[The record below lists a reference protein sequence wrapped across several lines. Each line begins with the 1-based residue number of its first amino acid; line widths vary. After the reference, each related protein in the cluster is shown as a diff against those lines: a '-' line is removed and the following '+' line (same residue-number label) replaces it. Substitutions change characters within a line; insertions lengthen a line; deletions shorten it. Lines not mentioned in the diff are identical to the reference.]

1 MRTDQQELFEGQRM
15 PRQPATSVAPR
26 RNGSINNLLPIDRP
40 AHDWYRFVLSFP
52 PHLVRDYAD
61 RFQLNPDSLL
71 LDPFCGTGT
80 TIVEGKKLGVPAV
93 GIEAVPMSLLASQTK
108 VDWSP
113 NPDRFKA
120 HAEHVAERA
129 LALLE
134 REGVSDDPS
143 ENQGAHRKPNLRSL
157 PETTA
162 KLLLKGSI
170 SPLPLHKVLAL
181 LEALDDER
189 SSPYYRHE
197 LVALA
202 KLLPTEVGNL
212 RFGPEVGVGAI
223 KQDAPVVGSWLSQVW
238 RMAEDLRGLSALN
251 DTPAKALSGDARD
264 IGGLLAPHSVDAVI
278 CSPPYPNEKD
288 YLRIVRLESVLLGLI
303 EDKPQLR
310 SLKQSLVRSNTRG
323 VYKADED
330 DKWIRSNENI
340 ARIAAEIEDR
350 RIALGKDYGFERA
363 YHRVTKLYFGGMA
376 RHFRNLSEVLRPGA
390 RLAYVV
396 GDQAS
401 YLRVMIR
408 TAKLLAEVAES
419 QGYELEG
426 IDLFRTRHATATRAQ
441 LREEVL
447 LLRWPGKIH

>member
-1 MRTDQQELFEGQRM
+1 MRANQQELFEGQRM

-26 RNGSINNLLPIDRP
+26 RNGAKNNLLPSDRP

-61 RFQLNPDSLL
+61 RFELSSDSLL

-80 TIVEGKKLGVPAV
+80 TIVEGKKLGIPAV
-93 GIEAVPMSLLASQTK
+93 GIEAVPLALLASRIK

-113 NPDRFKA
+113 NPDRLKA
-120 HAEHVAERA
+120 HAEHVAERV
-129 LALLE
+129 LASLE
-134 REGVSDDPS
+134 REGISDDPH
-143 ENQGAHRKPNLRSL
+143 ENQDTRSEASLRSL
-157 PETTA
+157 PETTQ

-170 SPLPLHKVLAL
+170 SPLPLHKVLTL
-181 LEALDDER
+181 IEVLEQER

-197 LVALA
+197 LLALA
-202 KLLPTEVGNL
+202 KLLPSEIGNL
-212 RFGPEVGVGAI
+212 RFGPEVGVGVI

-238 RMAEDLRGLSALN
+238 HMANDLPVLSATSE
-251 DTPAKALSGDARD
+251 TPANALSGDARD
-264 IGGLLAPHSVDAVI
+264 IGALLDPQSVDAVI

-288 YLRIVRLESVLLGLI
+288 YLRIVRLESVLLGFI
-303 EDKPQLR
+303 ENQPQLR
-310 SLKQSLVRSNTRG
+310 SLKQRLVRSNTRG
-323 VYKADED
+323 VYKGDED
-330 DKWIRSNENI
+330 DKWIRSNRNI
-340 ARIAAEIEDR
+340 ARIAEEIEAR
-350 RIALGKDYGFERA
+350 RIALGKDSGFERA

-376 RHFRNLSEVLRPGA
+376 RHFQSLSKALRPGA

-408 TAKLLAEVAES
+408 TAKLLAEVAVS

-426 IDLFRTRHATATRAQ
+426 IDLFRTRHATATGEQ

-447 LLRWPGKIH
+447 LLRWPG

>member
-1 MRTDQQELFEGQRM
+1 MRANQQELFKGQRT
-15 PRQPATSVAPR
+15 PRQPATSLAPT
-26 RNGSINNLLPIDRP
+26 RNSAKNNLLPGDRP

-61 RFQLNPDSLL
+61 RFQLNSDSLL

-80 TIVEGKKLGVPAV
+80 TIVEGKKLGIPAV

-108 VDWSP
+108 VDWT
-113 NPDRFKA
+113 PDPQRLKA
-120 HAEHVAERA
+120 HAEYLAERV
-129 LALLE
+129 LAMLE
-134 REGVSDDPS
+134 REGVSDDPG
-143 ENQGAHRKPNLRSL
+143 ENQAAPGEGSLRSL

-181 LEALDDER
+181 LEVLDEER

-197 LVALA
+197 LLALA
-202 KLLPTEVGNL
+202 KLLPTEIGNL

-223 KQDAPVVGSWLSQVW
+223 KKDAPVVGSWLSQVW
-238 RMAEDLRGLSALN
+238 RMVEDLRGLSAMS
-251 DTPAKALSGDARD
+251 DTPASAVSGDARD
-264 IGGLLAPHSVDAVI
+264 TGELLPPQSVDAVI

-303 EDKPQLR
+303 EDQPQLR
-310 SLKQSLVRSNTRG
+310 AFKQRLVRSNTRG

-330 DKWIRSNENI
+330 DKWVRSNQNI
-340 ARIAAEIEDR
+340 ARIAREIEAR
-350 RIALGKDYGFERA
+350 RIALGKDSGFERT
-363 YHRVTKLYFGGMA
+363 YHRVTTLYFGGMA
-376 RHFRNLSEVLRPGA
+376 RHFHSLSKVLRPGA

-426 IDLFRTRHATATRAQ
+426 IDLFRTRHATATREQ

-447 LLRWPGKIH
+447 LLRWPG

>member
-1 MRTDQQELFEGQRM
+1 MRANQQELFEGQRM
-15 PRQPATSVAPR
+15 PRQPATSVAPQ
-26 RNGSINNLLPIDRP
+26 RNGAKNNLLPSDRP

-61 RFQLNPDSLL
+61 RFELSSDSLL

-80 TIVEGKKLGVPAV
+80 TIVEGKKLGIPAV
-93 GIEAVPMSLLASQTK
+93 GIEAVPLALLASQIK

-113 NPDRFKA
+113 NPDRLKA
-120 HAEHVAERA
+120 HAEHVAERV
-129 LALLE
+129 LASLE
-134 REGVSDDPS
+134 REGISDDPH
-143 ENQGAHRKPNLRSL
+143 ENQDARSEANLRSL
-157 PETTA
+157 PETTQ

-170 SPLPLHKVLAL
+170 SPLPLHKVLTL
-181 LEALDDER
+181 IEVLEQEQ

-197 LVALA
+197 LLALA
-202 KLLPTEVGNL
+202 KLLPSEIGNL
-212 RFGPEVGVGAI
+212 RFGPEVGVGVI

-238 RMAEDLRGLSALN
+238 HMANDLRVLSAISE
-251 DTPAKALSGDARD
+251 TPVNALSGDARD
-264 IGGLLAPHSVDAVI
+264 IGTLLDPQSVDAVI

-288 YLRIVRLESVLLGLI
+288 YLRIVRLESVLLGFI
-303 EDKPQLR
+303 ENQPQLR
-310 SLKQSLVRSNTRG
+310 SLKQRLVRSNTRG
-323 VYKADED
+323 VYKGDED
-330 DKWIRSNENI
+330 DKWIRSNRNI
-340 ARIAAEIEDR
+340 ARIAEEIEAR
-350 RIALGKDYGFERA
+350 RIALGKDSGFERA

-376 RHFRNLSEVLRPGA
+376 RHFESLSRTLRPGA

-408 TAKLLAEVAES
+408 TAKLLAEVAVS

-426 IDLFRTRHATATRAQ
+426 IDLFRTRHATATGEQ

-447 LLRWPGKIH
+447 LLRWPG

>member
-1 MRTDQQELFEGQRM
+1 MRANQQELFEGQRM

-26 RNGSINNLLPIDRP
+26 RNGAKNNLLSSDRP

-61 RFQLNPDSLL
+61 RFELSSDSLL

-80 TIVEGKKLGVPAV
+80 TIVEGKKLGIPAV
-93 GIEAVPMSLLASQTK
+93 GIEAVPLPLLASQIK

-113 NPDRFKA
+113 NPERLKV
-120 HAEHVAERA
+120 HAEHVAERV
-129 LALLE
+129 LASLE
-134 REGVSDDPS
+134 REGISDDPQ
-143 ENQGAHRKPNLRSL
+143 ENQRARSESSLRSL
-157 PETTA
+157 PETTE

-181 LEALDDER
+181 IEVLSEEQ

-197 LVALA
+197 LLALA
-202 KLLPTEVGNL
+202 KLLPSEIGNL
-212 RFGPEVGVGAI
+212 RFGPEVGVGVI

-238 RMAEDLRGLSALN
+238 RMAEDLRGLSAMN
-251 DTPAKALSGDARD
+251 ETPANALSGDARD
-264 IGGLLAPHSVDAVI
+264 IGELITPRSVDAVI

-288 YLRIVRLESVLLGLI
+288 YLRIVRLESVLLGFI
-303 EDKPQLR
+303 QDQTHLR
-310 SLKQSLVRSNTRG
+310 GLKQRLVRSNTRG
-323 VYKADED
+323 VYKGDED
-330 DKWIRSNENI
+330 DKWIRSNRNI
-340 ARIAAEIEDR
+340 ARIAEEIEAR
-350 RIALGKDYGFERA
+350 RIALGKNSGFERA
-363 YHRVTKLYFGGMA
+363 YQRVTKLYFGGMA
-376 RHFRNLSEVLRPGA
+376 RHFESLSRTLRPGA

-408 TAKLLAEVAES
+408 TAKLLAEVAVS

-426 IDLFRTRHATATRAQ
+426 IDLFRTRHATATGEQ

-447 LLRWPGKIH
+447 LLRWPG

>member
-1 MRTDQQELFEGQRM
+1 MRANQQELFKGQRT
-15 PRQPATSVAPR
+15 PRQPATSVAPK
-26 RNGSINNLLPIDRP
+26 RNSAKNNLLPGDRP

-61 RFQLNPDSLL
+61 RFELNSESLL

-80 TIVEGKKLGVPAV
+80 TIVEGKKLGIPAV
-93 GIEAVPMSLLASQTK
+93 GIEAVPLPLLASQTK
-108 VDWSP
+108 VDWT
-113 NPDRFKA
+113 PDPECLKA
-120 HAEHVAERA
+120 HAEHLAERV
-129 LALLE
+129 LAKLE
-134 REGVSDDPS
+134 REGVCDDPG
-143 ENQGAHRKPNLRSL
+143 ENQHAPGEERLRSL

-181 LEALDDER
+181 LEILDEER

-197 LVALA
+197 LLALA
-202 KLLPTEVGNL
+202 KLLPTEIGNL
-212 RFGPEVGVGAI
+212 RFGPEVGVGA
-223 KQDAPVVGSWLSQVW
+223 KKRDAPVVGSWLSQVW
-238 RMAEDLRGLSALN
+238 RMVEDLRGLSAMS
-251 DTPAKALSGDARD
+251 DTPASAVSGDARD
-264 IGGLLAPHSVDAVI
+264 IGELIAPQSVDAVI

-288 YLRIVRLESVLLGLI
+288 YLRIVRLESVLLGFI

-310 SLKQSLVRSNTRG
+310 ALKQSLVRSNTRG
-323 VYKADED
+323 VYKGDED

-340 ARIAAEIEDR
+340 TRIAKEIESR
-350 RIALGKDYGFERA
+350 RIALGKDSGFERA

-376 RHFRNLSEVLRPGA
+376 RHFHSLSKVLRPGA

-426 IDLFRTRHATATRAQ
+426 IDLFRTRHATATREQ

-447 LLRWPGKIH
+447 LLRWPG

>member
-1 MRTDQQELFEGQRM
+1 MRANQQELFKGQRT
-15 PRQPATSVAPR
+15 PRQPATSVAPK
-26 RNGSINNLLPIDRP
+26 RNSAKNNLLPGDRP
-40 AHDWYRFVLSFP
+40 AHDWYRFILSFP

-61 RFQLNPDSLL
+61 RFELNSDSLL

-80 TIVEGKKLGVPAV
+80 TIVEGKKLGIPAV

-108 VDWSP
+108 VDWT
-113 NPDRFKA
+113 PDPERLKA
-120 HAEHVAERA
+120 HAEHLAERV
-129 LALLE
+129 LATLE
-134 REGVSDDPS
+134 RAGVSDDPG
-143 ENQGAHRKPNLRSL
+143 ENQAAPGEASLRSL

-181 LEALDDER
+181 LEVLDEER

-197 LVALA
+197 LLALA
-202 KLLPTEVGNL
+202 KLLPTEIGNL
-212 RFGPEVGVGAI
+212 RFGPEVGVGAT
-223 KQDAPVVGSWLSQVW
+223 KRDAPVVGAWLSQVW
-238 RMAEDLRGLSALN
+238 RMAEDLRGLSAVS
-251 DTPAKALSGDARD
+251 DTPASAVSGDARD
-264 IGGLLAPHSVDAVI
+264 IGGLIAPQSVDAVI

-310 SLKQSLVRSNTRG
+310 ALKKSLVRSNTRG

-330 DKWIRSNENI
+330 DKWVRSNENV

-350 RIALGKDYGFERA
+350 RVALGKDSGFERA

-376 RHFRNLSEVLRPGA
+376 RHFHSLSRVLRPGA

-426 IDLFRTRHATATRAQ
+426 IDLFRTRHATATREQ

-447 LLRWPGKIH
+447 LLRWPG

>member
-1 MRTDQQELFEGQRM
+1 MRANQQELFEGQRM
-15 PRQPATSVAPR
+15 PRQPATSVATK
-26 RNGSINNLLPIDRP
+26 RNGAKNNLLPSDRP

-61 RFQLNPDSLL
+61 RFELSSDSLL

-80 TIVEGKKLGVPAV
+80 TIVEGKKLGIPAV
-93 GIEAVPMSLLASQTK
+93 GIEAVPLALLASQIK
-108 VDWSP
+108 VDWTP
-113 NPDRFKA
+113 NPDRLKA
-120 HAEHVAERA
+120 HAEHVAERV
-129 LALLE
+129 LASLE
-134 REGVSDDPS
+134 REGIGDDPH
-143 ENQGAHRKPNLRSL
+143 ENQDARSEASLRSL
-157 PETTA
+157 PETTQ

-170 SPLPLHKVLAL
+170 SPLPLHKVLTL
-181 LEALDDER
+181 IEILDKER

-197 LVALA
+197 LLALA
-202 KLLPTEVGNL
+202 KLLPSEIGNL
-212 RFGPEVGVGAI
+212 RFGPEVGVGVI

-238 RMAEDLRGLSALN
+238 RMAEDLRGLSAMS
-251 DTPAKALSGDARD
+251 DTPANALAGDARD
-264 IGGLLAPHSVDAVI
+264 IGALIAPGSVDAVI

-303 EDKPQLR
+303 EDQPQLR
-310 SLKQSLVRSNTRG
+310 ALKQRLVRSNTRG
-323 VYKADED
+323 VYKGDED
-330 DKWIRSNENI
+330 DKWIRSNRNI
-340 ARIAAEIEDR
+340 ARIAEEIEAR
-350 RIALGKDYGFERA
+350 RIALGKDSGFERA

-376 RHFRNLSEVLRPGA
+376 RHFESLSRTLRPGA

-408 TAKLLAEVAES
+408 TAKLLAEVAVS

-426 IDLFRTRHATATRAQ
+426 IDLFRTRHATATGEQ

-447 LLRWPGKIH
+447 LLRWPG

>member
-1 MRTDQQELFEGQRM
+1 MRADQQELFKGQRM
-15 PRQPATSVAPR
+15 PRQPATSRPPR
-26 RNGSINNLLPIDRP
+26 KNGAINNLLPVDRP
-40 AHDWYRFVLSFP
+40 VHDWYRFVLSFP

-61 RFQLNPDSLL
+61 RFELNSDSLL

-80 TIVEGKKLGVPAV
+80 TIVEGKKLGIPAA
-93 GIEAVPMSLLASQTK
+93 GIEAVPLPLLASQTK
-108 VDWSP
+108 VDWSL
-113 NPDRFKA
+113 NPEHLKA
-120 HAEHVAERA
+120 HAQKVAERV

-134 REGVSDDPS
+134 SEGVSDDPD
-143 ENQGAHRKPNLRSL
+143 ENQDACGVANLRSL
-157 PETTA
+157 PEKTA

-181 LEALDDER
+181 IEVLEEEKN
-189 SSPYYRHE
+189 SPYYRHE
-197 LVALA
+197 LLALA
-202 KLLPTEVGNL
+202 KLLPSEIGNL
-212 RFGPEVGVGAI
+212 RFGPEVGVGVI

-238 RMAEDLRGLSALN
+238 RMANDLGGLSAMRE
-251 DTPAKALSGDARD
+251 TPAKALAGDARD
-264 IGGLLAPHSVDAVI
+264 IGGLMAPKSVDAVI

-303 EDKPQLR
+303 DDKLHLR
-310 SLKQSLVRSNTRG
+310 TLKQRLVRSNTRG
-323 VYKADED
+323 VYKGDED
-330 DKWIRSNENI
+330 DKWIRSNRNI
-340 ARIAAEIEDR
+340 AKIAKEIESR
-350 RIALGKDYGFERA
+350 RIALGKDSGFERA

-376 RHFRNLSEVLRPGA
+376 RHFRSLSKVLKPGA

-408 TAKLLAEVAES
+408 TAKLLAEVAVS

-426 IDLFRTRHATATRAQ
+426 IDLFRTRHATATGEQ

-447 LLRWPGKIH
+447 LLRWPG

>member
-1 MRTDQQELFEGQRM
+1 MRANQQELFEGQRM

-26 RNGSINNLLPIDRP
+26 RNGAKNNLLPSDRP

-61 RFQLNPDSLL
+61 RFELSTDSLL

-80 TIVEGKKLGVPAV
+80 TLVEGKKLGIPAV
-93 GIEAVPMSLLASQTK
+93 GIEAVPLALLASQIK

-113 NPDRFKA
+113 NPDRLKA
-120 HAEHVAERA
+120 HAEHVAERV
-129 LALLE
+129 LASLE
-134 REGVSDDPS
+134 REGISDDPH
-143 ENQGAHRKPNLRSL
+143 ENQDTRSEASLRSL
-157 PETTA
+157 PETTQ

-181 LEALDDER
+181 IEVLDEER

-197 LVALA
+197 LLALA
-202 KLLPTEVGNL
+202 KLLPSEIGNL
-212 RFGPEVGVGAI
+212 RFGPEVGVGVI

-238 RMAEDLRGLSALN
+238 HMANDLRVLSAISE
-251 DTPAKALSGDARD
+251 TPANALSGDARD
-264 IGGLLAPHSVDAVI
+264 IGALLDPQSVDAVI

-288 YLRIVRLESVLLGLI
+288 YLRIVRLESVLLGFI
-303 EDKPQLR
+303 EDQPQLR
-310 SLKQSLVRSNTRG
+310 SLKQRLVRSNTRG
-323 VYKADED
+323 VYKGDED
-330 DKWIRSNENI
+330 DKWIRSNRNI
-340 ARIAAEIEDR
+340 ARIAEEIEAR
-350 RIALGKDYGFERA
+350 RIALGKDSGFERA

-376 RHFRNLSEVLRPGA
+376 RHFESLSRTLRPGA

-408 TAKLLAEVAES
+408 TAKLLAEVAVS

-426 IDLFRTRHATATRAQ
+426 IDLFRTRHATATGEQ

-447 LLRWPGKIH
+447 LLRWPG

>member
-1 MRTDQQELFEGQRM
+1 M
-15 PRQPATSVAPR
+15 PS
-26 RNGSINNLLPIDRP
+26 DRP

-61 RFQLNPDSLL
+61 RFELSTDSLL

-80 TIVEGKKLGVPAV
+80 TLVEGKKLGIPAV
-93 GIEAVPMSLLASQTK
+93 GIEAVPLALLASQIK

-113 NPDRFKA
+113 NPDRLKA
-120 HAEHVAERA
+120 HAEHVAERV
-129 LALLE
+129 LASLE
-134 REGVSDDPS
+134 REGISDDPH
-143 ENQGAHRKPNLRSL
+143 ENQDTRSEASLRSL
-157 PETTA
+157 PETTQ

-181 LEALDDER
+181 IEVLDEER

-197 LVALA
+197 LLALA
-202 KLLPTEVGNL
+202 KLLPSEIGNL
-212 RFGPEVGVGAI
+212 RFGPEVGVGVI

-238 RMAEDLRGLSALN
+238 HMANDLRVLSAISE
-251 DTPAKALSGDARD
+251 TPANALSGDARD
-264 IGGLLAPHSVDAVI
+264 IGALLDPQSVDAVI

-288 YLRIVRLESVLLGLI
+288 YLRIVRLESVLLGFI
-303 EDKPQLR
+303 EDQPQLR
-310 SLKQSLVRSNTRG
+310 SLKQRLVRSNTRG
-323 VYKADED
+323 VYKGDED
-330 DKWIRSNENI
+330 DKWIRSNRNI
-340 ARIAAEIEDR
+340 ARIAEEIEAR
-350 RIALGKDYGFERA
+350 RIALGKDSGFERA

-376 RHFRNLSEVLRPGA
+376 RHFESLSRTLRPGA

-408 TAKLLAEVAES
+408 TAKLLAEVAVS

-426 IDLFRTRHATATRAQ
+426 IDLFRTRHATATGEQ

-447 LLRWPGKIH
+447 LLRWPG

>member
-1 MRTDQQELFEGQRM
+1 MRANQQELFEGQRM
-15 PRQPATSVAPR
+15 PRQPATSVAPQ
-26 RNGSINNLLPIDRP
+26 RNGAKNNLLPSDRP

-61 RFQLNPDSLL
+61 RFELSSDSLL

-80 TIVEGKKLGVPAV
+80 TIVEGKKLGIPAV
-93 GIEAVPMSLLASQTK
+93 GIEAVPLPLLASQIK

-113 NPDRFKA
+113 NPDRLKA
-120 HAEHVAERA
+120 HAEHVAERV
-129 LALLE
+129 LASLE
-134 REGVSDDPS
+134 REGISDDPH
-143 ENQGAHRKPNLRSL
+143 ENQDTRSEANLRSL
-157 PETTA
+157 PETTQ

-181 LEALDDER
+181 IEILDEER

-197 LVALA
+197 LLALA
-202 KLLPTEVGNL
+202 KLLPSEIGNL

-238 RMAEDLRGLSALN
+238 HMANDLPVLSATSE
-251 DTPAKALSGDARD
+251 TPANALFGDARD
-264 IGGLLAPHSVDAVI
+264 IGALLDPQSVDAVI

-288 YLRIVRLESVLLGLI
+288 YLRIVRLESVLLGFI
-303 EDKPQLR
+303 ENQPQLR
-310 SLKQSLVRSNTRG
+310 ALKQRLVRSNTRG
-323 VYKADED
+323 VYKGDED
-330 DKWIRSNENI
+330 DKWIRSNRNI
-340 ARIAAEIEDR
+340 ARIAEEIEAR
-350 RIALGKDYGFERA
+350 RIALGKDSGFERA

-376 RHFRNLSEVLRPGA
+376 RHFQSLSKALRPGA

-408 TAKLLAEVAES
+408 TGKLLAEVAVS

-426 IDLFRTRHATATRAQ
+426 IDLFRTRHATATGEQ

-447 LLRWPGKIH
+447 LLRWPG

>member
-1 MRTDQQELFEGQRM
+1 MRADQQELFKGQRM
-15 PRQPATSVAPR
+15 PRQPATSHRPR
-26 RNGSINNLLPIDRP
+26 KNGAINNLLPVDRP
-40 AHDWYRFVLSFP
+40 VHDWYRFVLSFP

-61 RFQLNPDSLL
+61 RFELNSDSLL

-80 TIVEGKKLGVPAV
+80 TIVEGKKLGIPAA
-93 GIEAVPMSLLASQTK
+93 GIEAVPLPLLASQTK

-113 NPDRFKA
+113 NPEHLKV
-120 HAEHVAERA
+120 HAQKVAGRV

-134 REGVSDDPS
+134 SEGVSDDPE
-143 ENQGAHRKPNLRSL
+143 ENQDAGSVAKLRSL
-157 PETTA
+157 PEKTA

-181 LEALDDER
+181 IEVLEEEKN
-189 SSPYYRHE
+189 SPYYRHE
-197 LVALA
+197 LLALA
-202 KLLPTEVGNL
+202 KLLPSEIGNL

-223 KQDAPVVGSWLSQVW
+223 KQDAPVVSSWLSQVW
-238 RMAEDLRGLSALN
+238 RMANDLSGLSATRE
-251 DTPAKALSGDARD
+251 TPAQALAGDARD
-264 IGGLLAPHSVDAVI
+264 IGGLMAPQSVDAVI

-303 EDKPQLR
+303 DDKLHLR
-310 SLKQSLVRSNTRG
+310 TLKQRLVRSNTRG
-323 VYKADED
+323 VYKGDED
-330 DKWIRSNENI
+330 DKWVRSNQNI
-340 ARIAAEIEDR
+340 AKIAKEIESR
-350 RIALGKDYGFERA
+350 RIALGKDSGFERA

-376 RHFRNLSEVLRPGA
+376 RHFQSLSKVLKPGA

-408 TAKLLAEVAES
+408 TAKLLAEVAMS

-426 IDLFRTRHATATRAQ
+426 IDLFRTRHATATGEQ

-447 LLRWPGKIH
+447 LLRWPG

>member
-1 MRTDQQELFEGQRM
+1 MRANQQELFKGQRT
-15 PRQPATSVAPR
+15 PRQPATSVAPK
-26 RNGSINNLLPIDRP
+26 RNSAKNNLLPGDRP

-61 RFQLNPDSLL
+61 RFELNSDSLL

-80 TIVEGKKLGVPAV
+80 TIVEGKKLGIPAV
-93 GIEAVPMSLLASQTK
+93 GIEAVPMPLLASQTK
-108 VDWSP
+108 VDWT
-113 NPDRFKA
+113 PDPERLKA
-120 HAEHVAERA
+120 HAEHLAERV
-129 LALLE
+129 LATLE
-134 REGVSDDPS
+134 REGVSDDPG
-143 ENQGAHRKPNLRSL
+143 ENQAAAGEESLRSL

-181 LEALDDER
+181 LEVLDEER

-197 LVALA
+197 LLALA
-202 KLLPTEVGNL
+202 KLLPTEFGNL
-212 RFGPEVGVGAI
+212 RFGPEVGVGA
-223 KQDAPVVGSWLSQVW
+223 KKEDAPVVGSWLSQVW
-238 RMAEDLRGLSALN
+238 RMVEDLRGLSSMN
-251 DTPAKALSGDARD
+251 DTPASAVSGDARD
-264 IGGLLAPHSVDAVI
+264 IGELIAPQSVDAVI

-288 YLRIVRLESVLLGLI
+288 YLRIVRLESVLLGFI
-303 EDKPQLR
+303 EDKLQLR
-310 SLKQSLVRSNTRG
+310 ALKQSLVRSNTRG
-323 VYKADED
+323 VYKGDED
-330 DKWIRSNENI
+330 DKWVRSNQNI
-340 ARIAAEIEDR
+340 TRIAKEIEAR
-350 RIALGKDYGFERA
+350 RIALGKDSGFERA

-376 RHFRNLSEVLRPGA
+376 RHFHSLSRVLRPGA

-426 IDLFRTRHATATRAQ
+426 IDLFRTRHATATREQ

-447 LLRWPGKIH
+447 LLRWPG